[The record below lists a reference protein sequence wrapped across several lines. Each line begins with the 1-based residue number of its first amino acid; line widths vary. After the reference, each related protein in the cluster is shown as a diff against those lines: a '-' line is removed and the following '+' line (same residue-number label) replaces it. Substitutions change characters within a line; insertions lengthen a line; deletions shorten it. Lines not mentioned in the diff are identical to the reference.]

1 MDYQEIMR
9 DIASGL
15 TGENEKDIQYLM
27 EQMEKYKDH
36 EFGKE
41 IIRTCGR
48 LISGMLPEE
57 KVNEFADAFEKD
69 NAEIENELDDL
80 FSTLQSG
87 DYNLALNKV
96 EKLVENA
103 EELIS
108 AGMYQ
113 NDSVSDYF
121 CFINPMQELLYG
133 YRHRDSEKDIRPSN
147 FPFATIYFF
156 YGNILFELGRYTE
169 ANVALEKAKRWNPMD
184 ADIAFEYAETYKA
197 MGDIETFFDYT
208 IEIFDFAYKS
218 EDLARCY
225 RNLGYYF
232 IERKLWQEAIACEDY
247 SLNFDSNTD
256 AAYGELFYIEQT
268 THLEIKPAPIETMKK
283 FSRKYG
289 FPLEPNE
296 DVVGLAIAYG
306 RNSAEN
312 GNDEFA
318 KYFLNIA
325 YDLTHFDEV
334 KQLLDELERKDIES
348 KTETLSDVL
357 CSSNNFIIPAY
368 QRPYEWGEKEIN
380 GLTNTIYAKF
390 CDYLENEENA
400 QFLLFGI
407 LQFGKSENHSLSII
421 DGHQRITTFYIL
433 KSILA
438 EKLGKENN
446 LPKVINQ
453 INNVDIVNVINDKS
467 TNYGKNK
474 ELLDKFV
481 SGIEKENL
489 ESFKGFIDKKIL
501 FVSIFVSETASISTL
516 LEIFDSIN
524 TTGLKLDVKDIFKIK
539 FCDYICKNNNDKNS
553 TLKKI
558 NDAYQR
564 VNSLKENY
572 SVDENVLL
580 DTFRFYLI
588 SKINKS
594 GDFLRMSNNKFF
606 FDEKGF
612 FNSPLPEELVDV
624 DLLKVF
630 QDISDCIFE
639 TQNYL
644 MNNRDK
650 NSGDLMKGCSREL
663 LGISGYGNL
672 KNMYFYLVFIQWI
685 NDKKI
690 NETIIENAEQLTEL
704 LWQYCSLYSASYS
717 RIVYR
722 VFTNIKDIYFCENSN
737 LCDNIEGVK
746 DGLVKT
752 LEKENFDFA
761 GFKSVLDKS
770 VFDNRMKNLF
780 LSLSYIDDCHSHIE
794 TPYNVKNAIFYSS
807 NQESKK
813 SLDIEHILSHSL
825 YSDNEYVDSL
835 GNLMFLERTIN
846 RQLGAKTKNLNEVNK
861 QKDIEIKLDFYKKST
876 LQSVGNFLSNYD
888 KNHNIENYIADRN
901 IAKTEFLKNLY
912 GDFYTVI
919 DKKS

>member
-41 IIRTCGR
+41 IIRACGR

-57 KVNEFADAFEKD
+57 KVNEFANAFEKD

-113 NDSVSDYF
+113 NDLVSDYF

-133 YRHRDSEKDIRPSN
+133 YRHIDSEKDIRPSN
-147 FPFATIYFF
+147 FPFATIYFI

-208 IEIFDFAYKS
+208 IEIFNFAYKS

-232 IERKLWQEAIACEDY
+232 IEKKMWQEAIACEDY
-247 SLNFDSNTD
+247 SLNFDSNT
-256 AAYGELFYIEQT
+256 E
-268 THLEIKPAPIETMKK
+268 HLEIKPAPIETMKK

-296 DVVGLAIAYG
+296 DVVRLAIAYG

-380 GLTNTIYAKF
+380 GLTNTIYVKF

-407 LQFGKSENHSLSII
+407 LQFGKIENHSLSII

-438 EKLGKENN
+438 EKLGEENN
-446 LPKVINQ
+446 LPKVMNQ

-489 ESFKGFIDKKIL
+489 ESFQDFINKKIL

-539 FCDYICKNNNDKNS
+539 FCDYICKNSSDKNS

-558 NDAYQR
+558 NDAYQQ
-564 VNSLKENY
+564 VNSLEENY
-572 SVDENVLL
+572 AIDENTLL

-588 SKINKS
+588 SKTNKS
-594 GDFLRMSNNKFF
+594 GDCLRMSNNKFF

-612 FNSPLPEELVDV
+612 FNSPLPDELVNV

-630 QDISDCIFE
+630 QDISACIVE

-644 MNNRDK
+644 MNNRD
-650 NSGDLMKGCSREL
+650 NSSGNLINGCSREL

-672 KNMYFYLVFIQWI
+672 KNMYFYLVFIQCI
-685 NDKKI
+685 NGKKI
-690 NETIIENAEQLTEL
+690 DNTVIDNTEKLTEL

-722 VFTNIKDIYFCENSN
+722 VFTNIKEIYFRENN
-737 LCDNIEGVK
+737 NPCNNIEEVK
-746 DGLVKT
+746 DGLIKT
-752 LEKENFDFA
+752 LEKENFDFV
-761 GFKSVLDKS
+761 GFKNVLDKS
-770 VFDNRMKNLF
+770 VFDNRTKNLF
-780 LSLSYIDDCHSHIE
+780 LSLSYIDDCKSTNE
-794 TPYNVKNAIFYSS
+794 TIYNVKNTIFYSS
-807 NQESKK
+807 NQEPKK
-813 SLDIEHILSHSL
+813 ALDIEHILSHSL

-861 QKDIEIKLDFYKKST
+861 QKDIEIKLEFYKKST
-876 LQSVGNFLSNYD
+876 LQSVENFLNNYD
-888 KNHNIENYIADRN
+888 KNYNIEDYIADRN

>member
-1 MDYQEIMR
+1 M
-9 DIASGL
+9 S
-15 TGENEKDIQYLM
+15 
-27 EQMEKYKDH
+27 
-36 EFGKE
+36 
-41 IIRTCGR
+41 
-48 LISGMLPEE
+48 
-57 KVNEFADAFEKD
+57 D
-69 NAEIENELDDL
+69 NNQ
-80 FSTLQSG
+80 F
-87 DYNLALNKV
+87 
-96 EKLVENA
+96 
-103 EELIS
+103 
-108 AGMYQ
+108 
-113 NDSVSDYF
+113 
-121 CFINPMQELLYG
+121 
-133 YRHRDSEKDIRPSN
+133 
-147 FPFATIYFF
+147 
-156 YGNILFELGRYTE
+156 
-169 ANVALEKAKRWNPMD
+169 
-184 ADIAFEYAETYKA
+184 
-197 MGDIETFFDYT
+197 
-208 IEIFDFAYKS
+208 
-218 EDLARCY
+218 
-225 RNLGYYF
+225 
-232 IERKLWQEAIACEDY
+232 
-247 SLNFDSNTD
+247 
-256 AAYGELFYIEQT
+256 
-268 THLEIKPAPIETMKK
+268 
-283 FSRKYG
+283 
-289 FPLEPNE
+289 
-296 DVVGLAIAYG
+296 
-306 RNSAEN
+306 
-312 GNDEFA
+312 
-318 KYFLNIA
+318 
-325 YDLTHFDEV
+325 
-334 KQLLDELERKDIES
+334 IES
-348 KTETLSDVL
+348 KTETLAQVLSDDNQFIESKTETLADVL
-357 CSSNNFIIPAY
+357 CSSKNFIIPAY

-380 GLTNTIYAKF
+380 ELTNTIYAKF
-390 CDYLENEENA
+390 CDYLENEENV
-400 QFLLFGI
+400 QFLMFGI
-407 LQFGKSENHSLSII
+407 LQFGKIENHSLSII

-438 EKLGKENN
+438 EKLGEENN
-446 LPKVINQ
+446 LPKVMNQ
-453 INNVDIVNVINDKS
+453 INNADIVNVINDKS

-489 ESFKGFIDKKIL
+489 ESFQDFINKKIL

-524 TTGLKLDVKDIFKIK
+524 TTGLKIDVKDIFKIK
-539 FCDYICKNNNDKNS
+539 FCDYICKNSSDKNS

-558 NDAYQR
+558 NDAYQQ
-564 VNSLKENY
+564 VNSLEENY
-572 SVDENVLL
+572 AIDENVLL

-588 SKINKS
+588 SKTNKS
-594 GDFLRMSNNKFF
+594 GDCLRMSNNKFF

-612 FNSPLPEELVDV
+612 FNLPLPKELVDV

-630 QDISDCIFE
+630 QDISDCIVE

-650 NSGDLMKGCSREL
+650 NSDDLIKGCSKEL

-722 VFTNIKDIYFCENSN
+722 VFTNIKDIYFCENRN
-737 LCDNIEGVK
+737 PYNNIEGVK

-761 GFKSVLDKS
+761 GFKSVLDKL
-770 VFDNRMKNLF
+770 VFDNRTKNLF
-780 LSLSYIDDCHSHIE
+780 LSLSYIDDCKSTNE
-794 TPYNVKNAIFYSS
+794 TIYNVKNTIFYSS
-807 NQESKK
+807 NQEPKK
-813 SLDIEHILSHSL
+813 ALDIEHILSHSL

-876 LQSVGNFLSNYD
+876 LQSVEDFLNNYD
-888 KNHNIENYIADRN
+888 KNYNIEDYIADRN

>member
-1 MDYQEIMR
+1 M
-9 DIASGL
+9 S
-15 TGENEKDIQYLM
+15 
-27 EQMEKYKDH
+27 
-36 EFGKE
+36 
-41 IIRTCGR
+41 
-48 LISGMLPEE
+48 
-57 KVNEFADAFEKD
+57 D
-69 NAEIENELDDL
+69 NNQ
-80 FSTLQSG
+80 F
-87 DYNLALNKV
+87 
-96 EKLVENA
+96 
-103 EELIS
+103 
-108 AGMYQ
+108 
-113 NDSVSDYF
+113 
-121 CFINPMQELLYG
+121 
-133 YRHRDSEKDIRPSN
+133 
-147 FPFATIYFF
+147 
-156 YGNILFELGRYTE
+156 
-169 ANVALEKAKRWNPMD
+169 
-184 ADIAFEYAETYKA
+184 
-197 MGDIETFFDYT
+197 
-208 IEIFDFAYKS
+208 
-218 EDLARCY
+218 
-225 RNLGYYF
+225 
-232 IERKLWQEAIACEDY
+232 
-247 SLNFDSNTD
+247 
-256 AAYGELFYIEQT
+256 
-268 THLEIKPAPIETMKK
+268 
-283 FSRKYG
+283 
-289 FPLEPNE
+289 
-296 DVVGLAIAYG
+296 
-306 RNSAEN
+306 
-312 GNDEFA
+312 
-318 KYFLNIA
+318 
-325 YDLTHFDEV
+325 
-334 KQLLDELERKDIES
+334 IES
-348 KTETLSDVL
+348 KTETLAQVLSDDNQFIESKTETLADVL
-357 CSSNNFIIPAY
+357 CSSKNFIIPAY

-380 GLTNTIYAKF
+380 ELTNTIYAKF
-390 CDYLENEENA
+390 CDYLENEENV
-400 QFLLFGI
+400 QFLMFGI
-407 LQFGKSENHSLSII
+407 LQFGKIENHSLSII

-438 EKLGKENN
+438 EKLGEENN
-446 LPKVINQ
+446 LPKVMNQ
-453 INNVDIVNVINDKS
+453 INNADIVNVINDKS

-489 ESFKGFIDKKIL
+489 ESFQDFINKKIL

-539 FCDYICKNNNDKNS
+539 FCDYICKNSSDKNS

-558 NDAYQR
+558 NDAYQQ
-564 VNSLKENY
+564 VNPLEENY
-572 SVDENVLL
+572 AIDENTLL

-588 SKINKS
+588 SKTNKS
-594 GDFLRMSNNKFF
+594 GDYLRMSNNKFF

-612 FNSPLPEELVDV
+612 FNLPLPKELNNVN
-624 DLLKVF
+624 LLKVF
-630 QDISDCIFE
+630 EDISACIVE

-644 MNNRDK
+644 MNNRD
-650 NSGDLMKGCSREL
+650 NSSGNLINGCSREL

-672 KNMYFYLVFIQWI
+672 KNMYFYLVFIQCI
-685 NDKKI
+685 NGKKI
-690 NETIIENAEQLTEL
+690 DNTVIDNTEKLTEL

-722 VFTNIKDIYFCENSN
+722 VFTNIKEIYFRENN
-737 LCDNIEGVK
+737 NPCNNIEEVK

-780 LSLSYIDDCHSHIE
+780 LSLSYIDDCNSHIE

-912 GDFYTVI
+912 GDFYTGI
-919 DKKS
+919 EK

>member
-15 TGENEKDIQYLM
+15 TGDKEKDLQYLM

-36 EFGKE
+36 ELGKE
-41 IIRTCGR
+41 NIRTCGR

-87 DYNLALNKV
+87 DYNLALDKV

-147 FPFATIYFF
+147 FPFATVYFF
-156 YGNILFELGRYTE
+156 YGNILFKLGRYTE

-208 IEIFDFAYKS
+208 IEIFNFAYKS

-232 IERKLWQEAIACEDY
+232 IEKKMWQEAIACEDY
-247 SLNFDSNTD
+247 SLNFDSNT
-256 AAYGELFYIEQT
+256 E
-268 THLEIKPAPIETMKK
+268 HLEIKPAPIETMKK

-306 RNSAEN
+306 ENSAEN

-348 KTETLSDVL
+348 KTETLADVL

-453 INNVDIVNVINDKS
+453 INNVDIVNAINDKS

-489 ESFKGFIDKKIL
+489 ESFKGFIDKRIL

-539 FCDYICKNNNDKNS
+539 FCDYICKNSSDKNS

-558 NDAYQR
+558 NDAYQQ

-588 SKINKS
+588 SKTNKS
-594 GDFLRMSNNKFF
+594 GDCLRMNNNKFF

-612 FNSPLPEELVDV
+612 FNSPLPKELNNV
-624 DLLKVF
+624 DLLKIF
-630 QDISDCIFE
+630 QDISDCIVE

-722 VFTNIKDIYFCENSN
+722 VFTNIKDNYFCEKSN

-752 LEKENFDFA
+752 LEKENFDFT

-770 VFDNRMKNLF
+770 AFDNRTKNLF
-780 LSLSYIDDCHSHIE
+780 LSLSYIDDCKSTNE
-794 TPYNVKNAIFYSS
+794 TIYNVKNAIFYSS

-912 GDFYTVI
+912 DDFYTVI

>member
-41 IIRTCGR
+41 IIRACGR

-57 KVNEFADAFEKD
+57 KVNEFANAFEKD

-113 NDSVSDYF
+113 NDLVSDYF

-147 FPFATIYFF
+147 FPFATIYFI

-208 IEIFDFAYKS
+208 IEIFNFAYKS

-232 IERKLWQEAIACEDY
+232 IEKKMWQEAIACEDY
-247 SLNFDSNTD
+247 SLNFDSNT
-256 AAYGELFYIEQT
+256 E
-268 THLEIKPAPIETMKK
+268 HLEIKPAPIETMKK

-296 DVVGLAIAYG
+296 DVVRLAIAYG

-380 GLTNTIYAKF
+380 GLTNTIYVKF

-407 LQFGKSENHSLSII
+407 LQFGKIENHSLSII

-438 EKLGKENN
+438 EKLGEENN
-446 LPKVINQ
+446 LPKVMNQ

-489 ESFKGFIDKKIL
+489 ESFQDFINKKIL

-539 FCDYICKNNNDKNS
+539 FCDYICKNSSDKNS

-558 NDAYQR
+558 NDAYQQ
-564 VNSLKENY
+564 VNSLEENY
-572 SVDENVLL
+572 AIDENTLL

-588 SKINKS
+588 SKTNKS
-594 GDFLRMSNNKFF
+594 GDCLRMSNNKFF

-612 FNSPLPEELVDV
+612 FNSPLPDELVNV

-630 QDISDCIFE
+630 QDISACIVE

-644 MNNRDK
+644 MNNRD
-650 NSGDLMKGCSREL
+650 NSSGNLINGCSREL

-672 KNMYFYLVFIQWI
+672 KNMYFYLVFIQCI
-685 NDKKI
+685 NGKKI
-690 NETIIENAEQLTEL
+690 DNTVIDNTEKLTEL

-722 VFTNIKDIYFCENSN
+722 VFTNIKEIYFRENN
-737 LCDNIEGVK
+737 NPCNNIEEVK
-746 DGLVKT
+746 DGLIKT
-752 LEKENFDFA
+752 LEKENFDFV
-761 GFKSVLDKS
+761 GFKNVLDKS
-770 VFDNRMKNLF
+770 VFDNRTKNLF
-780 LSLSYIDDCHSHIE
+780 LSLSYIDDCKSTNE
-794 TPYNVKNAIFYSS
+794 TIYNVKNTIFYSS
-807 NQESKK
+807 NQEPKK
-813 SLDIEHILSHSL
+813 ALDIEHILSHSL

-861 QKDIEIKLDFYKKST
+861 QKDIETKLEFYKKST
-876 LQSVGNFLSNYD
+876 LQSVENFLNNYD
-888 KNHNIENYIADRN
+888 KNYNIEDYIADRN